1 MKSRVSIAHQ
11 KSCRTLCI
19 LYVATSFRR
28 SSCYYNPLS
37 AGGRCPPYTKLVD
50 LFATNRQQV
59 SVDSGGGL
67 YVTQPADILRIRL
80 GLTVM
85 VLVVIASYGR
95 WPPDYSTGPVVFFLE
110 GNFFLPCCM
119 RPYRAIAGPERM

>member
-1 MKSRVSIAHQ
+1 MPTKKAAEPYAFYMEQRPSGEAAVIITHF
-11 KSCRTLCI
+11 L
-19 LYVATSFRR
+19 LV
-28 SSCYYNPLS
+28 
-37 AGGRCPPYTKLVD
+37 GGDHPKLVD